1 MKFKKVCPAEIV
13 DLIRKNEYYCLEEL
27 KFNSDTK
34 FLLYGLEVLV
44 VEMEAINF
52 SLHFEVNAP
61 VKSFYEAVYALSLLN
76 PASSQDK
83 IQSYKLRILRWLDKN
98 AVDEI
103 INVCVQEQ
111 VFKDLGRYHDNFRHH
126 FIPV

>member
-83 IQSYKLRILRWLDKN
+83 ATIPFFSNVRKKCHSLIKQTMLQGIKSGHSYID
-98 AVDEI
+98 
-103 INVCVQEQ
+103 C
-111 VFKDLGRYHDNFRHH
+111 F
-126 FIPV
+126 